1 MTTGR
6 HSPTRLATGGD
17 NAIAV
22 TLGILG
28 DEWNLWILR
37 HAMADARRYGDWMAH
52 GSISNSVL
60 SARLASLTESGLFVQ
75 EQYSERPV
83 RFEYVLTPRGRAVWP
98 ILIAMWAWEQEWAPA
113 SAAPLPTMHHTACG
127 LDFDPRL
134 GCRSCGNPA
143 DAHDVVAAF
152 GPSGDWSRSV
162 PTSVGRR
169 RSQTGV
175 QPSELL
181 PHTMELL
188 GNRWSASFLG
198 ALFLGAHRFR
208 DFAER
213 TGASPAIVSDRLRRF
228 VELGVVKT
236 RSNAERPDWRTYQ
249 LTPKGLAFFPVV
261 ILMIAWGQDWFEAPE
276 GPALVLT
283 HTTCG
288 GPFHPE
294 LLCGACG
301 QPLTGASIGIR

>member
-1 MTTGR
+1 
-6 HSPTRLATGGD
+6 
-17 NAIAV
+17 
-22 TLGILG
+22 
-28 DEWNLWILR
+28 
-37 HAMADARRYGDWMAH
+37 MADARRYGDWMAQ
-52 GSISNSVL
+52 GSISNSVP
-60 SARLASLTESGLFVQ
+60 SSRLASLTESGLFVQ
-75 EQYSERPV
+75 GAVQRAAGPLRVRPHAPGPCGV
-83 RFEYVLTPRGRAVWP
+83 ADPHRDG
-98 ILIAMWAWEQEWAPA
+98 AWEQEWAPA
-113 SAAPLPTMHHTACG
+113 SEALPRRCTTPPAATTST
-127 LDFDPRL
+127 PRL

-169 RSQTGV
+169 RSQTAV

-228 VELGVVKT
+228 IELGVVEA

-249 LTPKGLAFFPVV
+249 LTQKGLAFFPVV

-283 HTTCG
+283 HTACG

-294 LLCGACG
+294 LLCGTCG
-301 QPLTGASIGIR
+301 QPLTGASIGVR